1 MFDRPVEPDDTPE
14 LSQLIMTL
22 RNELNDSLR
31 REHWSD
37 AAAFQG
43 CVMRLLDVL
52 ICGESTSASTS

>member
-1 MFDRPVEPDDTPE
+1 
-14 LSQLIMTL
+14 MTL

-37 AAAFQG
+37 AAAFHG

-52 ICGESTSASTS
+52 ICGESTSASTSRCET

>member
-1 MFDRPVEPDDTPE
+1 
-14 LSQLIMTL
+14 MTL

-52 ICGESTSASTS
+52 ICGESTSASTSRCET